1 MHGRRRRRSASSP
14 MKSIVGFGRSS
25 SLVGVPQKM
34 NRLKGKAEATSTPEG
49 KEPGKRQLYEGKD
62 MNKGSIMDRLRRM
75 RDFNKKQEDGNKEET
90 SSRADIEQI
99 VDEKLSGRSNN
110 QANTLK
116 TPKNDATTKELTT
129 SSKDNAAQEAVT
141 RLYKQ

>member
-1 MHGRRRRRSASSP
+1 
-14 MKSIVGFGRSS
+14 MKSLIESREGS
-25 SLVGVPQKM
+25 SLSNVPQGID
-34 NRLKGKAEATSTPEG
+34 RLKGKAEATSTPEG
-49 KEPGKRQLYEGKD
+49 KEPGEKELYKGKD
-62 MNKGSIMDRLRRM
+62 MNKGSIMDGLRKM
-75 RDFNKKQEDGNKEET
+75 KDFNKKQEEGNKEET

-99 VDEKLSGRSNN
+99 VDEKLSGGSNN
-110 QANTLK
+110 QAKTLK